1 MGQRVIRN
9 HQDLIRY
16 EKYLETRQFPFTV
29 SDSQG
34 AKRSAEQNRLMRQWC
49 LDLEAQGD
57 QTAEEYRAEI
67 KLRLGVPILRAE
79 NADFCA
85 RYDEVV
91 KPLPYETKL
100 ELMREPFDFP
110 VTRLMTVKQQ
120 NRLLDEVQRHYSA
133 QGFHLTDPEAP
144 LWEARMA
151 S

>member
-9 HQDLIRY
+9 HSDLTRY
-16 EKYLETRQFPFTV
+16 QQYLGTRKFPFTV

-57 QTAEEYRAEI
+57 QSAEEYRAEI
-67 KLRLGVPILRAE
+67 KLTLGVPILRAE

-91 KPLPYETKL
+91 KGLPYETKL
-100 ELMREPFDFP
+100 ALMREPFDFP

-120 NRLLDEVQRHYSA
+120 QRLLDAVQRHYSA
-133 QGFHLTDPEAP
+133 CGFHLTDPEGA
-144 LWEARMA
+144 LWEARMV